1 MAVIIKRNGG
11 RSALVPYYRPWNM
24 LRDLEELYSSMWD
37 SWRPSELSLGLAP
50 HMDVYE
56 EKGNLIV
63 KTELPGIES
72 KDLDVKLEGDI
83 ITIKAEKKEE
93 VKEGA
98 THHTSERYYGQY
110 YRSVKLP
117 FPVKKDNVSAT
128 LEKGVLEITLPKAE
142 AVEASKIEVKAQLAR
157 GRKKVKK
164 EK

>member
-1 MAVIIKRNGG
+1 MTVIIRRNGG
-11 RSALVPYYRPWNM
+11 RKVLVPYYRPWSM
-24 LRDLEELYSSMWD
+24 LRDLEEFYSSMWD

-50 HMDVYE
+50 QMDVYE
-56 EKGNLIV
+56 EKGNLVV

-72 KDLDVKLEGDI
+72 KDLDIELDGDT

-93 VKEGA
+93 VKEDA

-117 FPVKKDNVSAT
+117 FPVKEDSISAS

-142 AVEASKIEVKAQLAR
+142 AVEARKIEVKSRLPK
-157 GRKKVKK
+157 GRKKAKK

>member
-1 MAVIIKRNGG
+1 MTVIIKRNGG
-11 RSALVPYYRPWNM
+11 RSALAPYYRPWSM
-24 LRDLEELYSSMWD
+24 LRDLEELYSSFWD
-37 SWRPSELSLGLAP
+37 SWRPSQLSSGLAP
-50 HMDVYE
+50 QMDVYE

-72 KDLDVKLEGDI
+72 KDLDVRLEGDV

-93 VKEGA
+93 VKEDA

-110 YRSVKLP
+110 SRSVKLP
-117 FPVKKDNVSAT
+117 FSVKEDSVSAS

-142 AVEASKIEVKAQLAR
+142 AVEAKKIEVKAQLSK